1 MFFVNERLKLM
12 FNSFLNATMNEVEF
26 RSIISKQPII
36 HNWVKTAAVKKLSLC
51 FKGSRNC
58 DGWKFCGFKSDPYG
72 SGNK

>member
-36 HNWVKTAAVKKLSLC
+36 HN
-51 FKGSRNC
+51 
-58 DGWKFCGFKSDPYG
+58 
-72 SGNK
+72 